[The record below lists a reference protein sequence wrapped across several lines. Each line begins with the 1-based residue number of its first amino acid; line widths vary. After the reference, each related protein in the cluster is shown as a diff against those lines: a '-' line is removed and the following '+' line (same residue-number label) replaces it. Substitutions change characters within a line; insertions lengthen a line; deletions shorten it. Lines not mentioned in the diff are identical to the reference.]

1 MNKFF
6 LHIMSK
12 KAHFFAPNHIF
23 MTSSSVASELPPKR
37 ICPINIIIF
46 KNFGG
51 TEVEIKKSN
60 LQYNIKTR
68 KNELQTIRIES
79 ILRKYDLARTKRD
92 LTKTCADLAKTKAVL
107 AEFKAV
113 LVETKA
119 VLVVTR
125 AALIFPRAAFPQ
137 PQSAL
142 FPPRSALIS
151 PHRYIS
157 PREAPTSS

>member
-1 MNKFF
+1 
-6 LHIMSK
+6 MSK

-23 MTSSSVASELPPKR
+23 MTSSSVTSELPPKR
-37 ICPINIIIF
+37 ICLIDIIIF

-51 TEVEIKKSN
+51 AEVEIKKIN

-68 KNELQTIRIES
+68 ENEIQTIKTELIYR
-79 ILRKYDLARTKRD
+79 KRD
-92 LTKTCADLAKTKAVL
+92 LTKTYADLAKTKAVL

-113 LVETKA
+113 LAKTKA

-125 AALIFPRAAFPQ
+125 AALIFPGVAFPQ

-142 FPPRSALIS
+142 FPPHSALIS
-151 PHRYIS
+151 PLS
-157 PREAPTSS
+157 FCFPTRGLTTYATSEF